1 MNGMFKNISKEASM
15 KKKRLLIISL
25 FVFIVMLP
33 YILGYVN
40 TPKNSIFTGLILNT
54 GDPGSY
60 LSKMRNAEHGF
71 HFINNFTTGETYGGY
86 HFLFYILLGKV
97 AVYFNL
103 QPIYIFHISRVI
115 ISLLFAVYLYKLLD
129 EFKLKSYQKNLIA
142 FLVLFCSNFSF
153 VINYKDL
160 IKPYNTYAPT
170 FIADMFVS
178 TAALYMPHIIFTML
192 LQVISFKIML
202 HYKENRALNGLK
214 ISFLL
219 LLIAFIH
226 SFTAFMMGVIYGV
239 NILLSDIDHKEIN
252 YKNLMLLLLLGVF
265 PFPYMLYSLY
275 AFSNYP
281 MLIKWQEQGV
291 TMFWSFRYFI
301 GMTGLFFVISMF
313 IFLLKW
319 TWTKERRPLAL
330 WVLLSWIC
338 AIYPTYFQIRF
349 TEGIIIPIAILF
361 GWYFTEKMN
370 FNHVIKILLI
380 IILTFNTFILAIAPL
395 FFKSPL
401 SYLNQEQVE
410 IYEWIEE
417 NVNYDEIIL
426 SNFVN
431 GNLIPGFTGKKVA
444 LGHSYETIDVNKWA
458 DVYYQVAIKGDF
470 NEIKNSDIRYYL
482 LDKKT
487 SIDPKDKSFVKMI
500 ENNDYILYKIESR

>member
-1 MNGMFKNISKEASM
+1 M
-15 KKKRLLIISL
+15 KKKRLLVISL

-33 YILGYVN
+33 YMLGYVN
-40 TPKNSIFTGLILNT
+40 TPKNSTFTGLILNT

-71 HFINNFTTGETYGGY
+71 HFINNFTMEETYGGY

-97 AVYFNL
+97 AVYLKL
-103 QPIYIFHISRVI
+103 QPIYIFHMSRII
-115 ISLLFAVYLYKLLD
+115 ISVLFAVYLYKLLD
-129 EFKLKSYQKNLIA
+129 EFKLNAAQKNLIA
-142 FLVLFCSNFSF
+142 FLIVFLSNFSF
-153 VINYKDL
+153 IIDYKDL
-160 IKPYNTYAPT
+160 IKPYNIYPPT

-202 HYKENRALNGLK
+202 HYKENRVLNGLK

-226 SFTAFMMGVIYGV
+226 PFTAFMMGAIYGI
-239 NILLSDIDHKEIN
+239 NILLVDIDYKEIN

-265 PFPYMLYSLY
+265 PLPYMFYSLY
-275 AFSNYP
+275 AFANYP

-291 TMFWSFRYFI
+291 TMFWSLRYFI
-301 GMTGLFFVISMF
+301 GMTGPFFVISMF
-313 IFLLKW
+313 LLSLRW
-319 TWTKERRPLAL
+319 AWAKERRPLAL

-349 TEGIIIPIAILF
+349 LEGIIIPIGILF

-370 FNHVIKILLI
+370 FNRVIKILLI

-401 SYLNQEQVE
+401 SYLSQEQVE
-410 IYEWIEE
+410 IYKWIEK
-417 NVNYDEIIL
+417 NVEYDEIIF
-426 SNFVN
+426 SDFVN

-444 LGHSYETIDVNKWA
+444 LGHYYETIDVNKWTDIYDQA
-458 DVYYQVAIKGDF
+458 AIKGDF
-470 NEIKNSDIRYYL
+470 NQIKDCDIKYYL
-482 LDKKT
+482 LDKKK
-487 SIDPKDKSFVKMI
+487 SVYPKDVSFIKII
-500 ENNDYILYKIESR
+500 ENNAYILYKIESR